1 VGTVSAKAPPALTE
15 AQWQERVVDL
25 ATWRGWRCFH
35 VYDSRRSTAGWPD
48 LVMLRGDRMLAWEL
62 KRDTGRATR
71 QQLEWLAALSLIPGV
86 DARVVRPSDWP
97 AVQGLLR

>member
-1 VGTVSAKAPPALTE
+1 MTATAPAPLTE

-25 ATWRGWRCFH
+25 ATWRGWRTFH

-48 LVMLRGDRMLAWEL
+48 LILCRGDRMLAWEL

-86 DARVVRPSDWP
+86 DARVVRPADWP
-97 AVQGLLR
+97 LVQELLR